1 MQVKIYERSLII
13 VLVKDENFKEEF
25 VLSEGERNIDLNL
38 VSVIQFL
45 VAVLTSIK
53 FISNFVDLEINF
65 LDNLLAGQMF
75 DY

>member
-1 MQVKIYERSLII
+1 MG
-13 VLVKDENFKEEF
+13 LVKNENLKET
-25 VLSEGERNIDLNL
+25 LLLLEGERNSDLNL

-65 LDNLLAGQMF
+65 HYFFSVLG
-75 DY
+75 